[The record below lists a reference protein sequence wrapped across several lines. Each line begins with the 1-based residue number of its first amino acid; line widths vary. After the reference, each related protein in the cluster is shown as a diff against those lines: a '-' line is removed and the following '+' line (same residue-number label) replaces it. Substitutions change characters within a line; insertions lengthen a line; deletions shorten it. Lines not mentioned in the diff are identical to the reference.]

1 LNHIGKKE
9 RGNNRKRENID
20 IKKKRSMR
28 TKKKKKTILY
38 QLGLK
43 DEIKKKNFYKRV

>member
-28 TKKKKKTILY
+28 TKKKKTILY